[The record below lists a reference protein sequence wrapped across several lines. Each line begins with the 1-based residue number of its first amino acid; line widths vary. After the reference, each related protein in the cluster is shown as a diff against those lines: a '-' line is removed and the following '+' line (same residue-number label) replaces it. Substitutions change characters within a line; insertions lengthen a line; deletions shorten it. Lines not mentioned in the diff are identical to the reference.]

1 MRLNIKSV
9 LFLAIFSLGMFAPV
23 EAFAGGMHGV
33 ARMGV
38 APCRPRCAQV
48 VKPCRQA
55 CVRRVTMIRCVK
67 RVGCGRR
74 MC

>member
-38 APCRPRCAQV
+38 SESPSAS
-48 VKPCRQA
+48 
-55 CVRRVTMIRCVK
+55 
-67 RVGCGRR
+67 
-74 MC
+74 